1 MKKPYTR
8 GEIKRVKLVPD
19 EAVLQNCKGTVLP
32 GAFVNPVSCWEPAGG
47 PDCFEVGS

>member
-1 MKKPYTR
+1 MRQPYTR

-19 EAVLQNCKGTVLP
+19 QAVLAFCKGMVDP

-47 PDCFEVGS
+47 PDCAIVGT